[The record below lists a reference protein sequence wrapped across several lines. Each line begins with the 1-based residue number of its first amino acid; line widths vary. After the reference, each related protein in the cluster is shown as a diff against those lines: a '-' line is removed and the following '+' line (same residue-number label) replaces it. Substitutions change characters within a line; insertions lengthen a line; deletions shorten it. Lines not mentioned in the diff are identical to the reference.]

1 MVSARRV
8 VLGAVSG
15 VLALG
20 LCGAASSAPAAGQQ
34 VPLVFEKS
42 IGDKKTTY
50 NYWLYLP
57 KGYVEKGEKKWPL
70 IIFLHGMGER
80 GNDVNKV
87 KIHGIPKVA
96 EKRDDFP
103 FIAASPQCPGDS
115 FWTKEVAGLNA
126 FLDELIAKHSVDT
139 DRVYLTGL
147 SMGGYGTWTWSC
159 ANPERFAA
167 LAPICGAGDPSKA
180 AAIKDLGLPRGEG
193 RDRQAGQVRGDGE
206 SAQGCRRQAG
216 VHPLPR
222 RRARLVDRDVRQR
235 RTVRVVPQAE
245 PEEGEPVTARRHP
258 ADCVQGRP
266 SGRPCCLMPGRSL
279 LDRVPGLLSTGGHP
293 VDSERSRGWIDRIA

>member
-180 AAIKDLGLPRGEG
+180 AAIKDIPTWVFHGAKDGTVKPVKSEEMVKALK
-193 RDRQAGQVRGDGE
+193 DAGGKPDFTLYPD
-206 SAQGCRRQAG
+206 AG
-216 VHPLPR
+216 H
-222 RRARLVDRDVRQR
+222 DSW
-235 RTVRVVPQAE
+235 TVTYDNAE
-245 PEEGEPVTARRHP
+245 LYAWFLK
-258 ADCVQGRP
+258 Q
-266 SGRPCCLMPGRSL
+266 
-279 LDRVPGLLSTGGHP
+279 
-293 VDSERSRGWIDRIA
+293 SRKKANR

>member
-147 SMGGYGTWTWSC
+147 SMGGYATWSW
-159 ANPERFAA
+159 AIEHPERFAA
-167 LAPICGAGDPSKA
+167 IVPISGIGDEDRVCAIGRLPVWAFHGDKDEVVRVAAEQAAVDALKACGG
-180 AAIKDLGLPRGEG
+180 
-193 RDRQAGQVRGDGE
+193 
-206 SAQGCRRQAG
+206 
-216 VHPLPR
+216 
-222 RRARLVDRDVRQR
+222 DVRFTVYPGVGHDAWTATYADPELYRWLLQQR
-235 RTVRVVPQAE
+235 RPHAARE
-245 PEEGEPVTARRHP
+245 TAR
-258 ADCVQGRP
+258 
-266 SGRPCCLMPGRSL
+266 
-279 LDRVPGLLSTGGHP
+279 
-293 VDSERSRGWIDRIA
+293 